1 MSHTLRIVIV
11 IQEGPSVPRSARG
24 GHEVIVVVI
33 IIHDG
38 FLHWRPRVTHALVQ
52 HPVIILI
59 KQVIIVIFF
68 FSCSGLNI
76 SRKKTWYIHLHKGA
90 VVLCSTTR

>member
-24 GHEVIVVVI
+24 RHEVVVIVVVVVV
-33 IIHDG
+33 IHDG
-38 FLHWRPRVTHALVQ
+38 FLHWRPRVTRALIQ

-59 KQVIIVIFF
+59 KQVIIVICF

-76 SRKKTWYIHLHKGA
+76 SIK
-90 VVLCSTTR
+90 

>member
-11 IQEGPSVPRSARG
+11 IQEGSSVPQSARG
-24 GHEVIVVVI
+24 GHEVIIVVII

-38 FLHWRPRVTHALVQ
+38 FLHWRPRVTPALVQ

-59 KQVIIVIFF
+59 KQVIIIICF

-76 SRKKTWYIHLHKGA
+76 SRK
-90 VVLCSTTR
+90 